1 MIKKLYFYFVNTFI
15 GIILILVFL
24 FVWYSVSP
32 DWISKNIISRL
43 VSHDTKVFVRKNF
56 IQKNFKKHI
65 NTIDQ
70 NQFINLGFKK
80 LKLGF
85 DYNDKKNLNHN
96 VYQDVSHIDIW
107 NDNLILA
114 SSEGN
119 FFYFK
124 NNDLANFVNKK
135 NKIDSNLKN
144 LHLINNEVLG
154 FSVKDI
160 LVDKNYIYVSYVELK
175 NNDCLSLII
184 ERAEINLKYLEF
196 GKFFNPEE
204 CVNRSETLGNLL
216 HPGQAGGRISSFG
229 ENKILFSTGNFRSS
243 DVSQSNDSIYGKIL
257 EIDKTSGSYEI
268 MSKGHRNPQGL
279 YSDNKI
285 ILSTEHGP
293 YGGDEINL
301 IKKNGNYGFPIASY
315 GEPYSHDKSD
325 EKFSFKKNHDGFVE
339 PIFSFVPSIG
349 ISQIIKLPNSFNPKW
364 QNNYLLS
371 SLAGN
376 SIYRI
381 KFSENFDKIIFYET
395 IYIGERV
402 RDIIYEKENSLIFL
416 VLEETASL
424 GVLFNK

>member
-1 MIKKLYFYFVNTFI
+1 MIKRLYFYFVNTLI
-15 GIILILVFL
+15 GIGLILILL
-24 FVWYSVSP
+24 FIWYSVSP
-32 DWISKNIISRL
+32 DWISRNIISQL
-43 VSHDTKVFVRKNF
+43 VSHDTKVFIRKNF
-56 IQKNFKKHI
+56 IEKNFQKHI
-65 NTIDQ
+65 NTIDK

-80 LKLGF
+80 IDLGF

-96 VYQDVSHIDIW
+96 VYQDLSHIDLW
-107 NDNLILA
+107 RDNLILA

-124 NNDLANFVNKK
+124 NDDLANFINKK
-135 NKIDSNLKN
+135 IKIESNLKN
-144 LHLINNEVLG
+144 LHFPENIG

-160 LVDKNYIYVSYVELK
+160 LVDKNYIYISYVELK

-184 ERAEINLKYLEF
+184 ERAEINLRYLEF
-196 GKFFNPEE
+196 EKFFNPIE
-204 CVNRSETLGNLL
+204 CVNRSETLGNIL

-229 ENKILFSTGNFRSS
+229 EDKILFSTGNFRSA
-243 DVSQSNDSIYGKIL
+243 DVSQNNDSIYGKIL
-257 EIDKTSGSYEI
+257 VIDKTSGSYEI

-315 GEPYSHDKSD
+315 GEPYSYNKSD
-325 EKFSFKKNHDGFVE
+325 EKFSFKKNHEGFVE

-349 ISQIIKLPNSFNPKW
+349 ISQIIKLSNSFNPKW

-395 IYIGERV
+395 IYIGERI
-402 RDIIYEKENSLIFL
+402 RDIIYEEENNLIL
-416 VLEETASL
+416 LILEETASL